1 MNIYTRFIFIVI
13 AALFQ
18 GLAIDILLFKI
29 ADYKIK
35 DRLKQFFITL
45 AILTVCQTICGY
57 SPNQFRFMISLL
69 SIIMIS
75 FAILKN
81 DISQAMFSGIAI
93 MIISSL
99 CEIVISGF
107 LVMFAFDSS
116 LLINNFYVNFVV
128 SLIIAMSI
136 IIVSYTKIIVK
147 IIRFTKKWFLGKNG
161 AVYYVYLLIIL
172 IYLIAAKNGMS
183 ILLGTEGI
191 INIIIFGLVMF
202 LFVIILNSDIKN
214 KRLTDQ
220 YQQTLNYVQKY
231 EKIISDQGKANH
243 EFKNQLMVIKGY
255 AEMNPEKLVD
265 YLNSLI
271 DDVKKTSSSYLIS
284 QLNKFP
290 DGGVKGLL
298 YYKLSIME
306 DEKIKYE
313 IYVEDGVKKKLAKL
327 DINLYKNITKIL
339 GVVLDNAIEASKEAR
354 EKSIGV
360 DVSLEKDTVIF
371 NITNTY
377 KGKIDLNKLGTG
389 YSIKGNGRGFGL
401 SLVNDILNKNH
412 CLSIKRELID
422 KYYSTKLC
430 IKVLN
435 KRKK

>member
-1 MNIYTRFIFIVI
+1 MNICIKFIFILI
-13 AALFQ
+13 ASLFQ
-18 GLAIDILLFKI
+18 GLAMNILLFRI
-29 ADYKIK
+29 SDYKIK
-35 DRLKQFFITL
+35 EKIRLFLSTL
-45 AILTVCQTICGY
+45 AIFTVCQIICGY

-69 SIIMIS
+69 STIMIS
-75 FAILKN
+75 FLILKS
-81 DISQAMFSGIAI
+81 DISQAMFNGVV
-93 MIISSL
+93 IIVISAL

-107 LVMFAFDSS
+107 LVMFDFDSA
-116 LLINNFYVNFVV
+116 LLINNFYINFVV
-128 SLIIAMSI
+128 SVVIAISI
-136 IIVSYTKIIVK
+136 ILVSCIRNIMNSVK
-147 IIRFTKKWFLGKNG
+147 FAKKWFLSKQG
-161 AVYYVYLLIIL
+161 AVYYVYVLIIL

-183 ILLGTEGI
+183 MVLHTSNL
-191 INIIIFGLVMF
+191 INIIIFGLVIY
-202 LFVIILNSDIKN
+202 LFFVILNSDIKN
-214 KRLTDQ
+214 KQLTDQ

-255 AEMNPEKLVD
+255 ASMNPEKLED

-271 DDVKKTSSSYLIS
+271 DDVKKTGSSYLIS

-354 EKSIGV
+354 KKSISV
-360 DVSLEKDTVIF
+360 DVSLEKDMVIF

-377 KGKIDLNKLGTG
+377 KGKIDLNKIGTG
-389 YSIKGNGRGFGL
+389 YSTKGYGRGFGL

-412 CLSIKRELID
+412 CLSIRREIVD

-430 IKVLN
+430 INLPKQ
-435 KRKK
+435 KKK